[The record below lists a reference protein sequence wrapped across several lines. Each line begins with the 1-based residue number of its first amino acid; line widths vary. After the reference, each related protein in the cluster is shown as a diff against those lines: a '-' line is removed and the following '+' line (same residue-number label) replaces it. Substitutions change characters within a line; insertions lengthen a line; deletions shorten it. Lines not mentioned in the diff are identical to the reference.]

1 VVQTGQA
8 PQAAARR
15 AAPAGVYRV
24 VLTVDGVQFAQ
35 SIKVENDPN
44 LPQRGEGE
52 EEEEEEEEL
61 EMIRPIG

>member
-1 VVQTGQA
+1 MN
-8 PQAAARR
+8 
-15 AAPAGVYRV
+15 
-24 VLTVDGVQFAQ
+24 VDGVQLAQ
-35 SIKVENDPN
+35 SIRIENDPN